1 MKAYNKSLK
10 IASVS
15 EARRKIAARSRQAAP
30 KRALSLL
37 LAICM
42 LTSAASAF
50 AQEYTAGIT
59 PTYDEAYY
67 GVLDYYG
74 NLTDGSIVKSYIMNG
89 ANSIT
94 DYGNYE
100 KVDNLTDGTEPVS
113 KNGVVSFNFKNDK
126 IPDHFY
132 FEGKNSAIYN
142 ELPWK
147 ISMTYKLNGVPV
159 EAEKLA
165 GKNGMVEIALN
176 IVPNKSA
183 SDYMKNNY
191 TLEAISIFNQSDIL
205 SLEQEGGQ
213 VQLIG
218 NLRTV
223 IFAAMPGAEEHFKIS
238 VGTDK
243 FQFSGFTFIMAPAT
257 LSQMDMLGDLQDK
270 KDKIKEDYD
279 KLSGSIDRTLDAL
292 SNMEGSLNS
301 SAAGLDELNT
311 ARGIISAGK
320 GGIYNDIDKSN
331 ADLSGL
337 ALDIQPIYQNLA
349 DTSKAVADSNSAAQ
363 SIVNSAD
370 SMKGNLKDISKSLNA
385 VKGNLDKIKKST
397 DSLSKNN
404 KDLKNLITKTKELSG
419 YVDNISYALDKL
431 DNIPGGSSSSTS
443 QLSDSADLIKA
454 YNALKKDKNGAKSA
468 LNLLN
473 AAGLINPNGITDENA
488 AIAALLKSKLGIS
501 DAAAAALAVPIAAA
515 VADSSKAAA
524 FAEIETQNGLPPGTL
539 SSILAA
545 YKNLKRLAPYY
556 VIYINTGGGNPSIKE
571 FAFAA
576 IKASYASKGQTISDS
591 TAEQLASTVALLYA
605 QSNEG
610 EDMEGLKAL
619 IDNIDKNISGALN
632 NASNTL
638 NNNINSISHPTS
650 ELLKRAS
657 DILDDLDV
665 LSKTLDDLE
674 NVNGAAGDSVENAKD
689 IIDKSS
695 AAIDKINEIIDE
707 IHSLQNIM
715 NDYEPKAQNALKNM
729 QTLSKDTASSV
740 KNLSTL
746 ISNTT
751 KLSKESGTYL
761 DKGTLD
767 TLSSLS
773 ETLRRTA
780 DAVGTAKDVKSAK
793 NDIDSIIRD
802 IWDEHTGEI
811 DNLLNMDTSLPAVSL
826 TSEKNPSP
834 TTVQV
839 LIRSQEIKVDDSSE
853 RAAAEDAIENSSFW
867 GRVKQMFVDIGHA
880 VANLFK

>member
-1 MKAYNKSLK
+1 
-10 IASVS
+10 
-15 EARRKIAARSRQAAP
+15 
-30 KRALSLL
+30 
-37 LAICM
+37 
-42 LTSAASAF
+42 
-50 AQEYTAGIT
+50 
-59 PTYDEAYY
+59 
-67 GVLDYYG
+67 
-74 NLTDGSIVKSYIMNG
+74 
-89 ANSIT
+89 
-94 DYGNYE
+94 
-100 KVDNLTDGTEPVS
+100 
-113 KNGVVSFNFKNDK
+113 
-126 IPDHFY
+126 
-132 FEGKNSAIYN
+132 
-142 ELPWK
+142 
-147 ISMTYKLNGVPV
+147 
-159 EAEKLA
+159 
-165 GKNGMVEIALN
+165 
-176 IVPNKSA
+176 
-183 SDYMKNNY
+183 
-191 TLEAISIFNQSDIL
+191 
-205 SLEQEGGQ
+205 
-213 VQLIG
+213 
-218 NLRTV
+218 
-223 IFAAMPGAEEHFKIS
+223 
-238 VGTDK
+238 
-243 FQFSGFTFIMAPAT
+243 
-257 LSQMDMLGDLQDK
+257 
-270 KDKIKEDYD
+270 
-279 KLSGSIDRTLDAL
+279 
-292 SNMEGSLNS
+292 
-301 SAAGLDELNT
+301 
-311 ARGIISAGK
+311 
-320 GGIYNDIDKSN
+320 
-331 ADLSGL
+331 
-337 ALDIQPIYQNLA
+337 
-349 DTSKAVADSNSAAQ
+349 
-363 SIVNSAD
+363 
-370 SMKGNLKDISKSLNA
+370 
-385 VKGNLDKIKKST
+385 
-397 DSLSKNN
+397 
-404 KDLKNLITKTKELSG
+404 
-419 YVDNISYALDKL
+419 
-431 DNIPGGSSSSTS
+431 
-443 QLSDSADLIKA
+443 
-454 YNALKKDKNGAKSA
+454 
-468 LNLLN
+468 
-473 AAGLINPNGITDENA
+473 
-488 AIAALLKSKLGIS
+488 
-501 DAAAAALAVPIAAA
+501 
-515 VADSSKAAA
+515 
-524 FAEIETQNGLPPGTL
+524 
-539 SSILAA
+539 
-545 YKNLKRLAPYY
+545 
-556 VIYINTGGGNPSIKE
+556 
-571 FAFAA
+571 
-576 IKASYASKGQTISDS
+576 
-591 TAEQLASTVALLYA
+591 
-605 QSNEG
+605 
-610 EDMEGLKAL
+610 MEGLKAL